1 MNYYDYIIVG
11 GGASGLMMAYRM
23 SNDPF
28 FGDKSILILDKQ
40 KKINNDRTWC
50 YWETEHDEWNGIV
63 SASWKNIIFKSEL
76 HSAKESI
83 APYQYKMIRSKD
95 FYSKIWAHL
104 ETKAT
109 ITFEV
114 ANVVSIHQRDNEASV
129 ITDDKIFKTK
139 TILNSILYTDSHKK
153 QSKYPVLQ
161 QHFVGFFIKTKK
173 AFFDVNAATFMDFTV
188 AQKGNTR
195 FMYILPYANNEA
207 LFEYTLFSKDL
218 LPYNDYKVE
227 IEKYLREKNITD
239 YEIVEKEQG
248 SIPMTC
254 YKFWNHNSKNIINIG
269 TAGGWSK
276 ASTGFTFKNTTKK
289 TIKLI
294 EYIKQNKPLP
304 KFHELNKF
312 WFYDLLLLDIL
323 SKKNHLGAFLFG
335 KMFQKNA
342 PKQILKFLD
351 EDTSLAEDLQIQLK
365 MPPINFIK
373 ALLIR
378 ISKFYIGYF
387 SLIFSKLKL

>member
-28 FGDKSILILDKQ
+28 FDDKSILILDKQ

-114 ANVVSIHQRDNEASV
+114 ANVLSIHQRDNEASV

-312 WFYDLLLLDIL
+312 CFMIFYC
-323 SKKNHLGAFLFG
+323 
-335 KMFQKNA
+335 
-342 PKQILKFLD
+342 
-351 EDTSLAEDLQIQLK
+351 
-365 MPPINFIK
+365 
-373 ALLIR
+373 
-378 ISKFYIGYF
+378 
-387 SLIFSKLKL
+387 

>member
-28 FGDKSILILDKQ
+28 FDDKSILILDKQ

-76 HSAKESI
+76 NSAKESI

-294 EYIKQNKPLP
+294 EYIKKNKPLP